1 MKKFAIGA
9 LCTVAS
15 LAFAQEGTM
24 ETTTMGDSPIN
35 VFTNVDLN
43 ITKIN
48 TSGTG
53 STSPDTGFNL
63 AVGAD
68 GVYNFTTAMGVGLG
82 LDFNMLK
89 GDVTGGDIKANYLD
103 VPVSFAYSIQPT
115 NEIGVTFLAGPY
127 VGIPL
132 GDWKAAGTTV
142 DAKMA
147 YGLNLEAHTTW
158 EMMKGFGLGAHVGF
172 KYAFNDLTDEP
183 STTTDI
189 DTNYWAVGLGVSA
202 KFL

>member
-24 ETTTMGDSPIN
+24 ETTTMGNSPIK

-43 ITKIN
+43 ITKI
-48 TSGTG
+48 TTDGAGVS
-53 STSPDTGFNL
+53 SPDAGYNL
-63 AVGAD
+63 AVGTD
-68 GVYNFTTAMGVGLG
+68 GVYNFTTDMGVGLG

-89 GDVTGGDIKANYLD
+89 GSITGGNVKANYLD

-115 NEIGVTFLAGPY
+115 SEIGATFLVGPY

-132 GDWKAAGTTV
+132 GDWKAPGATV
-142 DAKMA
+142 NAKMA

-158 EMMKGFGLGAHVGF
+158 EMMKDFGLGAHVGF
-172 KYAFNDLTDEP
+172 KYAFNDLTDEA
-183 STTTDI
+183 SGTSSV
-189 DTNYWAVGLGVSA
+189 DTNYWALGLGLSA